1 MEWWNIDY
9 INYIIIH
16 VDFIRCHIMKRV
28 NEYFYKDSK
37 SITTIMW
44 LLLLN
49 RINNIQ
55 SGNQL
60 LHYELGLAADCCWKK
75 KVCFKFYIWK
85 NAIDLAHLQ
94 LKKSG

>member
-60 LHYELGLAADCCWKK
+60 LHYELGLAADCC
-75 KVCFKFYIWK
+75 
-85 NAIDLAHLQ
+85 
-94 LKKSG
+94 